1 MVLLERAFPKHPL
14 PGRRPTI
21 TFFFMTQIFVRL
33 LLAAF
38 VFLQVPLRASSYEA
52 AGSDG
57 ISHKVNRAAESLQI
71 SFTGGEFG
79 RSGQSVYA
87 AVGTGPE
94 GSIIVPF
101 GEGREGST
109 VFLPFKA
116 SLIVIAKREG
126 EGFQT
131 TVRRWN
137 RTQWGEAADSKE
149 VSVALGEGGT
159 SVTLG
164 IPNSLIGDAAKLRLA
179 AWCKDLATEGGWG
192 YFYGCLAPNA
202 PSGTGEITLRNFLEI
217 EGGGEAARYA
227 LRSRGH
233 KDVSKIRIYQMLPR
247 LFGNTNETRK
257 ENGFLED
264 NGVGKFN
271 DLDETAIAEIKK
283 LGASH
288 IWLTGVHQQATSTDY
303 SAIGE
308 PADDPDLLKGLAGS
322 PYAIRDYFDV
332 SPDYAVDP
340 AKRMEEFQAAVSRIH
355 AAGMK
360 VLIDFVPNHVARSY
374 NSTVR
379 PELSFGA
386 TDDRSKFFSPENN
399 FFWLAPS
406 ADGPP
411 LRLPTVDEQGNVT
424 SPTSKVARAKSDGLF
439 EPEKEFG
446 RVTGDNAASWR
457 PSQGNWYETVKLNY
471 GFDFTDKDKKTREYP
486 YGDHPDKPIPD
497 TWKKM
502 DEIVAHWQA
511 MGVDGFRVDMAHM
524 VPPEFWHWMIARARE
539 RNPDVFFVAE
549 AYDTDPAK
557 VPGGDPLIAQ
567 IGGGNIMFDLLASGF
582 DAVYD
587 DATYDMLKEIYDG
600 QRWANDIDRQAVRQ
614 LVFDNSLRY
623 AENHDEVRLA
633 ARNHWGNVG
642 FDVGRP
648 VSAILYGLSRGPVM
662 LYHGQ
667 EVGEPAHGVEGFGG
681 DDGRTSIFDYWSMP
695 EFTKWV
701 NGKKFDGGGLSIEQ
715 AELRK
720 FYSKLLNLV
729 NEPAFRSG
737 DFIPFSEAN
746 KDNPAYGRLDGES
759 ASGHWLYSFLRSD
772 RATGQSYLVVVNL
785 HPKQSMEK
793 VRVLFPKEA
802 LPKLPSEGGQLVFTE
817 KLSSAEPLKIEAPA
831 EKLIGDGLEIPSIP
845 PLTPYYFEI
854 GK

>member
-1 MVLLERAFPKHPL
+1 MTSILL
-14 PGRRPTI
+14 
-21 TFFFMTQIFVRL
+21 RL
-33 LLAAF
+33 LLATLLVLPTSLF
-38 VFLQVPLRASSYEA
+38 ASPWEA
-52 AGSDG
+52 AGADG
-57 ISHKVNRAAESLQI
+57 ISHKVDRSAETLAV
-71 SFTGGEFG
+71 SFSGGDFMQ
-79 RSGQSVYA
+79 SGQAVYA
-87 AVGTGPE
+87 AVGTSSN

-116 SLIVIAKREG
+116 SLIVFAKREG

-131 TVRRWN
+131 SVRRWN
-137 RTQWGEAADSKE
+137 RTQWGPAEESSDIAATLAED
-149 VSVALGEGGT
+149 GT
-159 SVTLG
+159 LTLG
-164 IPNSLIGDAAKLRLA
+164 IPNSLVGEAEKIQLA
-179 AWCKDLATEGGWG
+179 AWCKDLASEGGWG
-192 YFYGCLAPNA
+192 YFYGSLTPNS
-202 PSGTGEITLRNFLEI
+202 PSGTGEITLRQFLEI
-217 EGGGEAARYA
+217 DSQGEAARYA
-227 LRSRGH
+227 LRTRANS
-233 KDVSKIRIYQMLPR
+233 DLSKVRIYQMLPR

-271 DLDETAIAEIKK
+271 DLDETAISELKK
-283 LGASH
+283 LGFSH

-303 SAIGE
+303 SDIGE

-340 AKRMEEFQAAVSRIH
+340 AKRMEEFQAAVARIH

-399 FFWLAPS
+399 FFWLEPS

-411 LRLPTVDEQGNVT
+411 LRLPTVDEEGNVT

-439 EPEKEFG
+439 EPEKEHG
-446 RVTGDNAASWR
+446 RVTGDNVVSWR
-457 PSQGNWYETVKLNY
+457 PSQSNWYETVKLNY
-471 GFDFTDKDKKTREYP
+471 GFDFTDKSKNTREYP
-486 YGDHPDKPIPD
+486 HGDHPDKPIPD

-502 DEIVAHWQA
+502 DEIIAHWQG

-524 VPPEFWHWMIARARE
+524 VPPEFWHWMIGRARE
-539 RNPDVFFVAE
+539 RKPDVFFVAE
-549 AYDTDPAK
+549 AYDTDPNK
-557 VPGGDPLIAQ
+557 VPGGDPLITEV
-567 IGGGNIMFDLLASGF
+567 GGGNIMFDLIASGF

-587 DATYDMLKEIYDG
+587 DDTYDTIKDIYDG
-600 QRWANDIDRQAVRQ
+600 DRWANDIDRQAVRQ

-633 ARNHWGNVG
+633 AKGQWGDIG
-642 FDVGRP
+642 FGVGRP

-681 DDGRTSIFDYWSMP
+681 DDARTSIFDYWSMP

-701 NGKKFDGGGLSIEQ
+701 NGKKFDGGGLSPEQ
-715 AELRK
+715 NALRE
-720 FYSKLLNLV
+720 FYARLLVLV
-729 NEPAFRSG
+729 EEPAFRNG

-746 KDNPAYGRLDGES
+746 AENADYGRLDGET
-759 ASGHWLYSFLRSD
+759 ASGHWLYSFLRAD
-772 RATGQSYLVVVNL
+772 RATGQAYLVVVNL
-785 HPKQSMEK
+785 NPKQTMEN
-793 VRVLFPKEA
+793 VRVVFPEA
-802 LPKLPSEGGQLVFTE
+802 GVSKLPAFTGPLVFTE
-817 KLSSAEPLKIEAPA
+817 KLSSAAEPLKLESAA
-831 EKLIGDGLEIPSIP
+831 EKLSSEGLSIASLP
-845 PLTPYYFEI
+845 PLTPYYLEI
-854 GK
+854 SK

>member
-1 MVLLERAFPKHPL
+1 MTPILL
-14 PGRRPTI
+14 
-21 TFFFMTQIFVRL
+21 RL
-33 LLAAF
+33 LLAALF
-38 VFLQVPLRASSYEA
+38 ALPASLMSATYEA

-57 ISHKVNRAAESLQI
+57 ISHKVNRGAEVLEI
-71 SFTGGEFG
+71 SFAGGEFA
-79 RSGQSVYA
+79 RDGQAVFA
-87 AVGTGPE
+87 AVGMGSE

-116 SLIVIAKREG
+116 ALIVIAKREG
-126 EGFQT
+126 EGFRT
-131 TVRRWN
+131 TIRRWN
-137 RTQWGEAADSKE
+137 RTQWGGAEDSKE
-149 VSVALGEGGT
+149 IVAALGGDGT
-159 SVTLG
+159 MTLG
-164 IPNSLIGDAAKLRLA
+164 IPQSLIGDAEKIRLA
-179 AWCKDLATEGGWG
+179 AWCKDLASENGWG
-192 YFYGCLAPNA
+192 FFYGCLTPHA
-202 PSGTGEITLRNFLEI
+202 PSGGGEITLRQFLEI
-217 EGGGEAARYA
+217 DGRGEAARYA
-227 LRSRGH
+227 VRSRGNI
-233 KDVSKIRIYQMLPR
+233 DVSKTRIYQMLPR

-271 DLDETAIAEIKK
+271 DLDETAIAELKK

-303 SAIGE
+303 SDIGE

-340 AKRMEEFQAAVSRIH
+340 AKRMEEFQAAVARIH

-374 NSTVR
+374 ASTVR

-386 TDDRSKFFSPENN
+386 TDDMSRFFSAENN

-406 ADGPP
+406 SSGPP
-411 LRLPTVDEQGNVT
+411 LRLPTVDAKGNVI

-439 EPEKEFG
+439 EPEREHG
-446 RVTGDNAASWR
+446 RVTGDNAATWY
-457 PSQGNWYETVKLNY
+457 PSQGHWYETVKLNY
-471 GFDFTDKDKKTREYP
+471 GFDFTDKEKKTREYP
-486 YGDHPDKPIPD
+486 NGDHPDKPIPD

-502 DEIVAHWQA
+502 DEIVAHWQS

-524 VPPEFWHWMIARARE
+524 VPPEFWHWMIGRARE
-539 RNPDVFFVAE
+539 RNAEVFFVAE
-549 AYDTDPAK
+549 AYDTDPSK
-557 VPGGDPLIAQ
+557 VPGSDPLIAQ

-587 DATYDMLKEIYDG
+587 DATYDMIKEIYDG
-600 QRWANDIDRQAVRQ
+600 DRWANDIDRQAVRQ
-614 LVFDNSLRY
+614 LLFDNSLRY

-633 ARNHWGNVG
+633 AKGQWGNIG
-642 FDVGRP
+642 LQVGRP

-681 DDGRTSIFDYWSMP
+681 DDARTSIFDYWSMP

-701 NGKKFDGGGLSIEQ
+701 NGKKFDGGGLSLEQ
-715 AELRK
+715 GDLRK
-720 FYSKLLNLV
+720 FYAKLLALV

-737 DFIPFSEAN
+737 DFIPFSDAN
-746 KDNPAYGRLDGES
+746 KDNPAYGRLDGET
-759 ASGHWLYSFLRSD
+759 ASGHWLYCFLRAD
-772 RATGQSYLVVVNL
+772 AATGQSYLVVVNL
-785 HPKQSMEK
+785 HPTQSMEN
-793 VRVLFPKEA
+793 VRVIFPKEA
-802 LPKLPSEGGQLVFTE
+802 LPKLPAQGGALVFNE
-817 KLSSAEPLKIEAPA
+817 KLSSADGLKLESPA
-831 EKLIGDGLEIPSIP
+831 EKLIAEGLEIPSIP
-845 PLTPYYFEI
+845 PLTPLYFQI